1 MRSLI
6 KNIKVLVATILTIII
21 AFIFL
26 DIFNGQFSFSENQKI
41 ENLISEKEKELE
53 TIYQNNQDLKEEIK
67 LLKNNEEHIKKIAEE
82 ELGLINDD
90 EKEPE

>member
-1 MRSLI
+1 MRSLT

-41 ENLISEKEKELE
+41 ENLISEKEKD
-53 TIYQNNQDLKEEIK
+53 QNVVVITQP
-67 LLKNNEEHIKKIAEE
+67 
-82 ELGLINDD
+82 D
-90 EKEPE
+90 E